1 MKLIIKKSDK
11 PEKDYMAVFKE
22 GKKIVKTTH
31 FGDSKLPHYTSGAT
45 DDQRER
51 YIARHKKDL
60 ETNDS
65 MRAGYLSFYI
75 LWGDSKSIR
84 KNIKAFKE
92 RFGYD

>member
-51 YIARHKKDL
+51 YID
-60 ETNDS
+60 TNDS

-92 RFGYD
+92 RFGYE

>member
-1 MKLIIKKSDK
+1 MIIKKSTK

-22 GKKIVKTTH
+22 GSKIVKTTH

-45 DDQRER
+45 DMQREN
-51 YIARHKKDL
+51 YIRRHKKDL
-60 ETNDS
+60 NTNDS

-75 LWGDSKSIR
+75 LWGESRSIR
-84 KNIKAFKE
+84 KNIKSYKE